1 MRWLGASMRFTG
13 MTGAFDTAVADDVSG
28 MSGKGD
34 LVMESSLDSG
44 LLWPLPGVA
53 GHEDR
58 RRGVPFMA

>member
-13 MTGAFDTAVADDVSG
+13 MTGACDIVAVDDVSG
-28 MSGKGD
+28 TSGKGD
-34 LVMESSLDSG
+34 LVMESTLGSG